1 MKIFALVLI
10 ALALNVQAQDSI
22 VVEYKDSGLGCYEV
36 IKVYRKNGS
45 LKKVSRDNWNGQRS
59 VNYYFL
65 GMKFTR
71 KRFWRSHVRSSV
83 PPCYNLGSDTIIF
96 PIHEE

>member
-1 MKIFALVLI
+1 MKIFALVLF
-10 ALALNVQAQDSI
+10 ALALNIHAQDSI
-22 VVEYKDSGLGCYEV
+22 VIEYKDSGLGCYEV

-45 LKKVSRDNWNGQRS
+45 LKKVSHDNWNGHRS

-71 KRFWRSHVRSSV
+71 KRFRRSYVRSSV
-83 PPCYNLGSDTIIF
+83 LPCYKLDPDTIIV
-96 PIHEE
+96 PIQEE